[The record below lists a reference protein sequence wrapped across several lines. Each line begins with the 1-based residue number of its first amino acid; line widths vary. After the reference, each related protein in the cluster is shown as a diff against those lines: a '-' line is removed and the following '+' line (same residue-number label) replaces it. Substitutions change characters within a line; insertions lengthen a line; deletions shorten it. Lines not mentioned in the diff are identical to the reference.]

1 MKTTCSPCIEPP
13 AWKHQQE
20 PEFDFDDHDVG
31 EDDAG
36 GDDDHDEGED
46 DDHDVR
52 EDDDHDVDE
61 DDGHDVGKDEL
72 LVENTNTNMG
82 RHTAIIMNSV
92 WWGWYYE

>member
-20 PEFDFDDHDVG
+20 PELDFDEHDVG
-31 EDDAG
+31 E
-36 GDDDHDEGED
+36 HDTG
-46 DDHDVR
+46 